1 MRSLAGWQSLR
12 GPQLDRRG
20 AGIAALLVLL
30 VLPGAAVGQQ
40 PVPND
45 DRQGAYLIGTGDS
58 LHLFVW
64 KEPDLSRELTVRL
77 DGRVTVP
84 LLGDVEA
91 VGLAPEQLARA
102 IEARFKKYLAAPQVS
117 LGVTQASSSRFYV
130 LGQVNHPGAFPLTT
144 RTSLVQAL
152 AQAGG
157 FKEFAKP
164 DRVVVVR
171 DQQGQQV
178 FIPVN
183 YKRLE
188 GGNDISQNIQLRPGD
203 TVLVP

>member
-1 MRSLAGWQSLR
+1 MRIAGS
-12 GPQLDRRG
+12 
-20 AGIAALLVLL
+20 AALLVLF
-30 VLPGAAVGQQ
+30 VLTRAVVGQQ
-40 PVPND
+40 PGPND

-64 KEPDLSRELTVRL
+64 KEPDLSRELTVRF

-91 VGLAPEQLARA
+91 VGLAPEQLART
-102 IEARFKKYLAAPQVS
+102 IEARLMKYLSAPRVS
-117 LGVTQASSSRFYV
+117 LGVTQASSSRFFV
-130 LGQVNHPGAFPLTT
+130 LGQVSHPGAFPLTT

-157 FKEFAKP
+157 FKDYAKP

-171 DQQGQQV
+171 DQLGQQA

-188 GGNDISQNIQLRPGD
+188 GGIDISQNIQLRPGD
-203 TVLVP
+203 TILVP